1 MLEAKANLLGVRA
14 GGGGLGADGWDAK
27 GMNGAVM
34 GLPLPATTPAA
45 ATASAA
51 AATAATAAAA
61 AAAGAPGMPQ
71 LMASMQAM
79 MMTPTLQVSRR

>member
-1 MLEAKANLLGVRA
+1 MLEAKANLLGVRG

-51 AATAATAAAA
+51 ASTAAAA